1 MKKLAA
7 LIKSE
12 SEECEKIT
20 DDVVKNDCTVRNKSL
35 IKKIKDCKPF
45 IGVNI
50 LFLYASIILIGIMT
64 YFCLKLKNNVLPY
77 SKVFL
82 SF

>member
-1 MKKLAA
+1 MKKLAT

-20 DDVVKNDCTVRNKSL
+20 DDCNDCTVRNETL
-35 IKKIKDCKPF
+35 MKKIKDCKPF
-45 IGVNI
+45 IGVSI
-50 LFLYASIILIGIMT
+50 LFLCVSIKLVRIMT

-77 SKVFL
+77 
-82 SF
+82 